1 MSSHFEDEEFE
12 FDDDLVRREHPED
25 RIADAGEDNQGLEIH
40 ENENTV
46 SHFSDDI
53 VVLES
58 YHETEIVNQRKRK
71 LKSNKVSF
79 QE

>member
-12 FDDDLVRREHPED
+12 FDDDLVRKEHPED

>member
-1 MSSHFEDEEFE
+1 MSSQFEDEEFE
-12 FDDDLVRREHPED
+12 FDDDLVRKEHPED

>member
-12 FDDDLVRREHPED
+12 FDDDLVRKEHPED
-25 RIADAGEDNQGLEIH
+25 RIADAGEDNQGIEIH

>member
-12 FDDDLVRREHPED
+12 FDDDLVRKEHPED
-25 RIADAGEDNQGLEIH
+25 RIADAGEDNQGIEIH

-58 YHETEIVNQRKRK
+58 YHETEIGNQRKRK

>member
-12 FDDDLVRREHPED
+12 FDDDLVRKEHPGD
-25 RIADAGEDNQGLEIH
+25 RIADAGEDDNGIEI
-40 ENENTV
+40 NENDTE
-46 SHFSDDI
+46 DI
-53 VVLES
+53 FVVESYLETLES
-58 YHETEIVNQRKRK
+58 EVVNQSQRKRK

>member
-25 RIADAGEDNQGLEIH
+25 RIADAGEDNHGVEIH

-58 YHETEIVNQRKRK
+58 YPETEIGNQRKRK